1 MFRNYLPPVE
11 EPSPVQGRER
21 MLDPRPV
28 ITPAVPITPR
38 SVSQGG
44 RRAVLKAASMR
55 ERLKAGAMHLAL
67 SATVGLAVVV
77 LVLFAWYPAPMANLH
92 GVGTILAIMLAVDV
106 VLGPLFTLILFDRRK
121 KNLALD
127 LAAVAAVQL
136 LALAYGLHT
145 VQQGRP
151 TFVVLVK
158 DRFEVV
164 SPAEILP
171 SARKAAQGNPLA
183 VPDPTGPRW
192 VAARLP
198 DSAAERN
205 AMLLEA
211 LEKGH
216 DIQHHPRLYV
226 AYESQAR
233 QALER
238 ALPLSKLRELNPAM
252 QAQIDAAIGR
262 SGLREADLAY
272 LPLRG
277 PVRDAAVLVSR
288 IDTRVVQVMALR
300 PW

>member
-11 EPSPVQGRER
+11 EPSPVRGPEHAP
-21 MLDPRPV
+21 DPRPV
-28 ITPAVPITPR
+28 IMPAVPLVPR
-38 SVSQGG
+38 SVAQGG
-44 RRAVLKAASMR
+44 RRVVLHTASMSD
-55 ERLKAGAMHLAL
+55 RLKAGAMHLAL
-67 SATVGLAVVV
+67 AVTVGLAVVV
-77 LVLFAWYPAPMANLH
+77 LVLFAWYPAPMAVLH
-92 GVGTILAIMLAVDV
+92 GVGAILAIMLAVDA
-106 VLGPLFTLILFDRRK
+106 VLGPLFTVLLFDRRK

-127 LAAVAAVQL
+127 LAAVVAVQL

-151 TFVVLVK
+151 AFVVLVK

-198 DSAAERN
+198 DSAAERSLI
-205 AMLLEA
+205 LLEA

-216 DIQHHPRLYV
+216 DVQHHPRLYV
-226 AYESQAR
+226 PYETQAR

-238 ALPLSKLRELNPAM
+238 ALPLSKLRELNPGM
-252 QAQIDAAIGR
+252 QSQIDTAVER
-262 SGLREADLAY
+262 SGLRESDLAY

-288 IDTRVVQVMALR
+288 ADARVVQALALR